1 MPKSDK
7 IKTTIFHLLWV
18 WWSARNK
25 ANVGEEMLSQGE
37 IEHRVQN
44 TAAYLRKI
52 NPVLQNT
59 VQSSRSVR
67 KGNTWKAPPLGI
79 LKINF
84 DGAYREM
91 SRDGSSCFVIRGE
104 NGQGVLAGSGRLP
117 MVSDALMAEAE
128 ACLAAHEA
136 AIDHGISRVI
146 IESDCL
152 NLVSALKS
160 DEFDRSARGIVFRE
174 LRLLLSIYFI
184 VTDIRHVRRSCNAC
198 ADALAHMCLDRDPEQ
213 SNKVSVFLYIYKK
226 ENLESR
232 GWLTLLAS
240 IEGSLIGLFPF
251 EF

>member
-1 MPKSDK
+1 MPWSSWRYSKNSSSKKPTKSPGALDG
-7 IKTTIFHLLWV
+7 L
-18 WWSARNK
+18 SADTRP
-25 ANVGEEMLSQGE
+25 
-37 IEHRVQN
+37 
-44 TAAYLRKI
+44 
-52 NPVLQNT
+52 PVLAELLLSLVLGKTCHKALAEAPTVSLLTARHVSWVEAFQTLRHRSSSIMRDMSTRRALSRRNT
-59 VQSSRSVR
+59 VQSGRSVR

-91 SRDGSSCFVIRGE
+91 SRDGASCFVIRGE

-136 AIDHGISRVI
+136 AIDHGISQVI

-174 LRLLLSIYFI
+174 LRLLLSMYFI

-198 ADALAHMCLDRDPEQ
+198 ADALAQVCIWTR
-213 SNKVSVFLYIYKK
+213 NIK
-226 ENLESR
+226 
-232 GWLTLLAS
+232 
-240 IEGSLIGLFPF
+240 
-251 EF
+251 